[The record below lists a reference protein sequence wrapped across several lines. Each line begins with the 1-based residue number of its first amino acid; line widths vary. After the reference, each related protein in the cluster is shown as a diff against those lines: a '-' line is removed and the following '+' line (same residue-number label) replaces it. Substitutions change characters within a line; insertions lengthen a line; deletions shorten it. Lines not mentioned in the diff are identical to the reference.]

1 MIKLALTDL
10 DNTLIP
16 LGAPHASMRAI
27 AAIHAMLDA
36 GLHFGPVSG
45 RVPAAMRWMF
55 GGDEACSKTGAF
67 VNGQMVYVDGELV
80 HEERLAGG
88 ELAEVG
94 IWIRDHEGCA
104 LVVYDLDDLTET
116 TDGTAYYLGATADEL
131 ARHERVFGRHP
142 HLLDRLERPTYIKSN
157 LRCDLPWPDM
167 IVLRDTLR
175 AQFPALDFVFPTLHG
190 PFIDILPKGWSKGC
204 AVKVLADQLGIT
216 LDEVAVFGDSENDI
230 SMLEVVPHSV
240 VVRNASADAL
250 AVANYRIGFSADD
263 AVADALFAL
272 AEAVKTGECPA
283 FLRPLDPSV
292 RSDS

>member
-55 GGDEACSKTGAF
+55 GGDEACSQTGAF
-67 VNGQMVYVDGELV
+67 VNGQLIYVDGELV
-80 HEERLAGG
+80 HEELLAGKD
-88 ELAEVG
+88 LAGVADFVSD
-94 IWIRDHEGCA
+94 REGAA
-104 LVVYDLDDLTET
+104 LVVYDLDDVSET
-116 TDGTAYYLGATADEL
+116 TDGAAYYLGATAEEL
-131 ARHERVFGRHP
+131 ARHEATFGRRP
-142 HLLDRLERPTYIKSN
+142 RLLDRLDRAIYIKSN
-157 LRCDLPWPDM
+157 IRCDLPWPDM
-167 IVLRDTLR
+167 IVLRDELR
-175 AQFPALDFVFPTLHG
+175 VAFPTLDFVFPTLHG

-204 AVKVLADQLGIT
+204 AVRVLAERLGLT
-216 LDEVAVFGDSENDI
+216 LDEVAVFGDSENDV

-240 VVRNASADAL
+240 VVRNASADAR
-250 AVANYRIGFSADD
+250 AAANYRIGLSADD

-272 AEAVKTGECPA
+272 AEAARTGECPA
-283 FLRPLDPSV
+283 FLRPLDPEV